1 MNEYKDIYI
10 IVSKNIKKYR
20 KLRNYTQEELAN
32 KCSMTR
38 EYIGRIESDK
48 GIKYF
53 SLYTIY
59 IISIALDIPIICLF
73 LPDKIYNI

>member
-1 MNEYKDIYI
+1 MSRY
-10 IVSKNIKKYR
+10 SKAKLSQTVRRNIKKYR

-38 EYIGRIESDK
+38 EYISRIESDK

-53 SLYTIY
+53 SLYT
-59 IISIALDIPIICLF
+59 
-73 LPDKIYNI
+73 

>member
-20 KLRNYTQEELAN
+20 KLRNYPQEELAN

-38 EYIGRIESDK
+38 EYIGRIESYK
-48 GIKYF
+48 EIKYF

-59 IISIALDIPIICLF
+59 IISIALDIPIVCLF
-73 LPDKIYNI
+73 LPDKIYNT